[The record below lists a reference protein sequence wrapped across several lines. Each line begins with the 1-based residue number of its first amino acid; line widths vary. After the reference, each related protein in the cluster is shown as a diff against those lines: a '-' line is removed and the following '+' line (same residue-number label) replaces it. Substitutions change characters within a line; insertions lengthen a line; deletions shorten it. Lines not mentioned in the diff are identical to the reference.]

1 MRVGGTLTVVPHPPT
16 HPPPPPPSQLLMH
29 SIALRRTKGML
40 VNGRP
45 LVQLPSKT
53 VHIVKV
59 QLSKGE
65 RQKYDRWAQGS
76 MQVWEGGGGQGAAAE
91 QGQYIAFCRQT
102 DTEE

>member
-1 MRVGGTLTVVPHPPT
+1 
-16 HPPPPPPSQLLMH
+16 MH

-53 VHIVKV
+53 VRIVKV

-65 RQKYDRWAQGS
+65 RQKYDRWADSS
-76 MQVWEGGGGQGAAAE
+76 MQVWGRGWTGGCSWARARGTNIALCNQAGGE
-91 QGQYIAFCRQT
+91 
-102 DTEE
+102 DE